1 MKFHFTKWRAMFLCL
16 LLGMVMEIGRS
27 EETHW
32 SLRPIPRVPATPS
45 IDEFIR
51 AKLSSQQLRPS
62 PEADRATLIRR
73 LCFDLIGLP
82 PTPEEVAAFTSD
94 KDPAAYEKLV
104 DRLLAS
110 PQHGERWA
118 RHWLD
123 TIHFADTHGF
133 EHDVHRPHAWRFR
146 DYVIRSFNEDK
157 PWQRFVQEQ
166 LAADVLFPAEPQLTA
181 ALGFLGAGP
190 FDASA
195 DGTAPAAFEYVDRDD
210 LVTQTMGAF
219 VSTTANCARCHA
231 HKFDPI
237 TQEDYFS
244 LQAVFAGVGK
254 GNVSYD
260 EDPKIADQRKRW
272 TTLRDAT
279 DAVGP
284 LQQEIIL
291 TPEND
296 ALVNEWETT
305 SAGKADWKPL
315 ALETFVSSGGSIL
328 TKQPDGSVL
337 ASGPMPETEI
347 YVVTAPSPL
356 REISALR
363 LDLLPDDSL
372 PFKGPGRAGNGNL
385 HVSEFSAQLFR
396 SGAAAPENIPF
407 SRATADY
414 DQVSYGAA
422 GMLNPDP
429 KVSWAIHPKVGM
441 PHHAVLTLAKKTTVA
456 EADKLVIT
464 LKQQQGGHLIGRFRL
479 SATNSSEASA
489 QPMTAE
495 AQAVLSIP
503 RDQRTPEQ
511 RVALAARFL
520 NLKATEELAK
530 LPQQAM
536 VYAAS
541 AEHQAKRGAILKA
554 PQTRVIRVLTRGD
567 LDKPG
572 AEVGPGSLSAI
583 TALPARFANLD
594 PQNEGLR
601 RASLAEWMTH
611 HDNPLLWRSVV
622 NRVWHYHF
630 GRGICDTPSDFGKMG
645 GVPSHLELLDW
656 LAAWFRD
663 EAKGSVK
670 SLHRLIVTSATYR
683 QSSAV
688 HQAALPSSP
697 VIASSPP
704 DANSVDPDNQ
714 LLWRMNRSRLD
725 ADCYRDAVMAVS
737 GRLDLKMGGPGIA
750 HYNASPGPQATPVL
764 DYAGFDW
771 EAPGVTRR
779 SIYRVVYRGIAD
791 PFMETMDFPD
801 MGLLSPARGF
811 SASALQSL
819 TLFNNGFLLSQCNH
833 LAARA
838 IKAGPNIPDQLNR
851 LFQLALLRSP
861 TQEELS
867 DYTTLAQ
874 TNGLPAVAR
883 VLFNTNEF
891 LFVN

>member
-1 MKFHFTKWRAMFLCL
+1 MLVLRLS
-16 LLGMVMEIGRS
+16 RS

-32 SLRPIPRVPATPS
+32 SLRPLPHAHGARS

-51 AKLSSQQLRPS
+51 ARLTGEQLSPS
-62 PEADRATLIRR
+62 PEADRLTLMRR
-73 LCFDLIGLP
+73 VYFDLIGLP
-82 PTPEEVAAFTSD
+82 PTPEEVASFAAD
-94 KDPAAYEKLV
+94 NDPAAYEKLV

-254 GNVSYD
+254 GDIHYD
-260 EDPKIADQRKRW
+260 EDPNVAAQRKRW
-272 TTLRDAT
+272 STLRDAT

-284 LQQEIIL
+284 LQHEIIL

-305 SAGKADWKPL
+305 AAGKADWKPL

-347 YVVTAPSPL
+347 YVVTASSPL

-363 LDLLPDDSL
+363 LELLPDDSL
-372 PFKGPGRAGNGNL
+372 PMKGPGRAGNGNL

-396 SGAAAPENIPF
+396 TGAAAPENIPF

-441 PHHAVLTLAKKTTVA
+441 PHHAVLTLAKTTTVA

-479 SATNSSEASA
+479 SATSSSEASA

-495 AQAVLSIP
+495 AQAVLSVP

-511 RVALAARFL
+511 RVTLAARFL
-520 NLKATEELAK
+520 HLKATEELAK
-530 LPQQAM
+530 LPQQAI

-554 PQTRVIRVLTRGD
+554 PPTRIIRVLTRGD

-572 AEVGPGSLSAI
+572 PEVGPGALSAI
-583 TALPARFANLD
+583 AALNPRFTNID
-594 PQNEGLR
+594 PTNEGLR
-601 RASLAEWMTH
+601 RAALAGWITH
-611 HDNPLLWRSVV
+611 PDNPLTWRSVV

-630 GRGICDTPSDFGKMG
+630 GKGICDTPSDFGKMG

-670 SLHRLIVTSATYR
+670 ALHRLIITSATYR
-683 QSSAV
+683 QSSAI
-688 HQAALPSSP
+688 HPPAPKNST
-697 VIASSPP
+697 VIALTQR
-704 DANSVDPDNQ
+704 DPNTIDPENR

-737 GRLDLKMGGPGIA
+737 GRLDLKMGGPGIP

-771 EAPGVTRR
+771 ESPGVTRR

-791 PFMETMDFPD
+791 PFMETLDFPD
-801 MGLLSPARGF
+801 MGLLSPTRGF

-838 IKAGPNIPDQLNR
+838 SKAGPTIAEQLQR

-861 TQEELS
+861 TPGELT
-867 DYTTLAQ
+867 DFTALAQ
-874 TNGLPAVAR
+874 VNGLPAVAR

-891 LFVN
+891 LFIN